1 MNEAT
6 GLKLLFIINP
16 GSGNNHTDWHS
27 EIRNYFKST
36 HHTIELFDLPEP
48 CSTEKIKQ
56 KIEEYKPQRVIA
68 VGGDGTVKLAA
79 QCLMQTNIP
88 LGILPAGSANGM
100 AKELEI
106 PGNAEDALEIVVN
119 GTVKKIHLLKI
130 NDELCIHLSDIG
142 FNAFVVKKFEASHK
156 RGMLGYIQASWK
168 VLWDKPFMQLEIQTD
183 KAVIKREAA
192 MIVLANATKYGSSA
206 LINPKGKL
214 NDDLFEVIVVK
225 KVSFKEIFKMMIT
238 HMPYDPAKTEVL
250 QTGSLHIHA
259 KKKVHFQVD
268 GEYLGKI
275 NDIKADIITDAVNMI
290 IPNKQINSII

>member
-1 MNEAT
+1 MNDT
-6 GLKLLFIINP
+6 PSLKLLFIINR

-27 EIRNYFKST
+27 IIHNYFRSGS
-36 HHTIELFDLPEP
+36 HIIELFELPQP
-48 CSTEKIKQ
+48 CSPEKIKQ
-56 KIEEYKPQRVIA
+56 KIQEYKPQRVIA

-88 LGILPAGSANGM
+88 LAILPAGSANGM

-106 PGNAEDALEIVVN
+106 PEHAEQALDIAVN
-119 GTVKKIHLLKI
+119 GIIKKIHLLKI
-130 NDELCIHLSDIG
+130 NDEICIHLSDVG

-156 RGMLGYIQASWK
+156 RGMLGYIKASWK
-168 VLWDKPFMQLEIQTD
+168 VLWNKPVMQLEIQTD

-192 MIVLANATKYGSSA
+192 MIVLANATKYGSGA
-206 LINPKGKL
+206 VINPRGKL

-238 HMPYDPAKTEVL
+238 HMPFDPAKTEVF

-259 KKKVHFQVD
+259 RKKIHFQVD

-275 NDIKADIITDAVNMI
+275 NDVNAGIITDAVNMI
-290 IPNKQINSII
+290 IPHKQINSIT